1 MKLTQITVSYGET
14 QSLPEYSNV
23 KPNLTLS
30 AVLDEGD
37 DPQAAERYLWEQAK
51 TSVHEQIDLALE
63 ANGKAAKYSTEPRYQ
78 VMQTYRNHWRS
89 KDDPPAL
96 PPLVVI
102 LPNEAKL
109 DDKRFVHA
117 SHSADSRK
125 QRLHVARRIAAQV
138 AGEFGA
144 ELIDCSDGDLSSL
157 ELAIA
162 SIDEAAAMQREFDA
176 AMDAIE
182 HEHEAVAESERA
194 SDDGEDNSL

>member
-23 KPNLTLS
+23 KPSLTLT
-30 AVLDEGD
+30 ATLDEGD
-37 DPQAAERYLWEQAK
+37 DPARAEAHLWELAK
-51 TSVHEQIDLALE
+51 TSVHEQVDAALE
-63 ANGKAAKYSTEPRYQ
+63 ANDRAAKYSTEPRYQ

-125 QRLHVARRIAAQV
+125 QRLRVAQRIAAQV
-138 AGEFGA
+138 AGEMGA
-144 ELIDCSDGDLSSL
+144 AVIDCADGDLTPL
-157 ELAIA
+157 ELVIA
-162 SIDEAAAMQREFDA
+162 SIDEPA

-182 HEHEAVAESERA
+182 QGREATAAERA
-194 SDDGEDNSL
+194 SDDGEDNSQ